1 MSKSI
6 YGSAIPVNVP
16 TSGSLSGLTDVTIT
30 TPTNGQFLEYNGS
43 KWVNASVSPGG
54 VTSVFTRTGAVTA
67 TSGDYNISQIT
78 NASTLAVA
86 TNLNIVSPTNNQ
98 ILKYNSGTTKWE
110 NGTISSTN
118 TYYDVQYIF
127 TTTVN
132 PAIKNTHYILSFG
145 GTITVAPLNPGDHLL
160 ITSQGNAITVNFT
173 GLSFITNS
181 YLGGGTLNPSFSLL
195 NATLE
200 LMCVVNAGQT
210 YYHIVRVSQNKTP
223 STCTLNGVKVS
234 ALQNINDIPDV
245 NITTPTNGQVLTYNS
260 TSSKWENAAGGGG
273 GSVSSV
279 FGRTGAVV
287 SAEGDYSLTQLSDV
301 TITTPTTGQ
310 IFGYN
315 GTNWLNQNIY
325 GNFKTIS
332 NLTGPI
338 SVTGIAGTMYIGGG
352 ITLNMPSGA
361 VGDVIQLAGTGGAN
375 TIVFPTGVYLIHG
388 AAGYQNFTMSSNFGV
403 ATLLCTVVNTW
414 VVVGLTDYWINTAI
428 TQNFSGS
435 IIKVADLFDATI
447 STPSN
452 GQVLTYN
459 SGTSKW
465 VNSTASA
472 GAVSSVFGRTGAV
485 VSAEGDYS
493 FTQLSDVTL
502 TTPTTGQIMRYDG
515 SGWVNFTRYN
525 NLYFNSG
532 TTLTANYY
540 IGQDSTSNTK
550 ENCKIVIGRA
560 CTLVNMYVKIS
571 ANPNSTHTR
580 TFTLIYN
587 GAITVAFAVSFTGA
601 QTTGSCTGSLALSQ
615 YDDICFQNTITG
627 TPLGAQAYIALELL
641 P

>member
-1 MSKSI
+1 MKSI
-6 YGSAIPVNVP
+6 FNNPYYNSN
-16 TSGSLSGLTDVTIT
+16 SGSQGQIGPKGDKGDKGDIGLQGILGPTGNFNGYNTINTFST
-30 TPTNGQFLEYNGS
+30 T
-43 KWVNASVSPGG
+43 
-54 VTSVFTRTGAVTA
+54 VTA
-67 TSGDYNISQIT
+67 
-78 NASTLAVA
+78 
-86 TNLNIVSPTNNQ
+86 SP
-98 ILKYNSGTTKWE
+98 NSYLVM
-110 NGTISSTN
+110 N
-118 TYYDVQYIF
+118 
-127 TTTVN
+127 
-132 PAIKNTHYILSFG
+132 FG
-145 GTITVAPLNPGDHLL
+145 GTLTINPFTPGQFIVITAEANTINIG
-160 ITSQGNAITVNFT
+160 FT
-173 GLSFITNS
+173 GASFIISS
-181 YLGGGTLNPSFSLL
+181 YGSGGVINPTLQLLWCTIELVCFFSS
-195 NATLE
+195 
-200 LMCVVNAGQT
+200 GQT
-210 YYHIVRVSQNKTP
+210 YYNIKSVSQNR
-223 STCTLNGVKVS
+223 STSILTINGVKYS
-234 ALQNINDIPDV
+234 SLSNLNDIPNV
-245 NITTPTNGQVLTYNS
+245 NINSPINGQVLGFDGIEWYN
-260 TSSKWENAAGGGG
+260 T
-273 GSVSSV
+273 
-279 FGRTGAVV
+279 TVV
-287 SAEGDYSLTQLSDV
+287 GDYSLTQLSDV
-301 TITTPTTGQ
+301 TITTPSTGQ
-310 IFGYN
+310 ILGYD

-414 VVVGLTDYWINTAI
+414 VVVGLTDLWINTAI

-435 IIKVADLFDATI
+435 VIKVADLFDANI

-465 VNSTASA
+465 VNSAVS
-472 GAVSSVFGRTGAV
+472 GAVSSVYGRSGAV
-485 VSAEGDYS
+485 VAAEGDYS

-515 SGWVNFTRYN
+515 SGWVNSTRYDRI
-525 NLYFNSG
+525 YFNSG
-532 TTLTANYY
+532 QALTANYY

-560 CTLVNMYVKIS
+560 CTLINMYVKIS
-571 ANPNSTHTR
+571 ANPNSTNTR

-601 QTTGSCTGSLALSQ
+601 QTTGSVSGSLALSQ
-615 YDDICFQNTITG
+615 YDDITFQNTITG
-627 TPLGAQAYIALELL
+627 APLGAQAYITIELL
-641 P
+641 V